1 MTLEAIKAGPQT
13 TVQDLGR
20 FGARH
25 LGVCRAGAM
34 DTLALIVANRL
45 VGNPAGAPALEITLP
60 PASFR
65 LLRDGMLALTGA
77 DCQATLDGEPVWP
90 GWRTPFRAGQVLQL
104 RAPRLGMRAYLAL
117 DGGIALPPA
126 MGSASTDLMAGFGGL
141 DGRALRDGDRLP
153 LGAPLPI
160 RPRKGVWLPR
170 PGNQIR
176 VCHGPEFGLLSK
188 SARERLWHAP
198 WQITPSSNRMGY
210 RLSGPALQ
218 LNAPLEMPSHGVLP
232 GLIQLPPDGQPIVLM
247 ADAQATGGYPR
258 LGMVAS
264 ADLWQLG
271 QARLGSQLHFVEAS
285 LEEARLA
292 DQQLRRYLDKIER
305 LLNEN

>member
-34 DTLALIVANRL
+34 DTLALTVANRL
-45 VGNPAGAPALEITLP
+45 VGNPASAAALEITLP
-60 PASFR
+60 PACFR
-65 LLRDGMLALTGA
+65 LLRDGMLALAGA
-77 DCQATLDGEPVWP
+77 DCSATLDGEPVWP

-104 RAPRLGMRAYLAL
+104 QAPRLGMRAYLAV
-117 DGGIALPPA
+117 DGGIALPQVMA
-126 MGSASTDLMAGFGGL
+126 SASTDLMAGFGGL

-153 LGAPLPI
+153 LGAPKPPK
-160 RPRKGVWLPR
+160 PRRGVWLPR
-170 PGNQIR
+170 PGPQIR
-176 VCHGPEFGLLSK
+176 VHPGPEYALLSK
-188 SARERLWHAP
+188 SARERLWSAP

-210 RLSGPALQ
+210 RLSGPRLQ
-218 LNAPLEMPSHGVLP
+218 LAEPREMPSHGALP

-258 LGMVAS
+258 LGMVAA

-271 QARLGSQLHFVEAS
+271 QARLGSSLHFVESS
-285 LEEARLA
+285 LEDLRQA
-292 DQQLRRYLDKIER
+292 DQQWQRYLNRIER
-305 LLNEN
+305 LLDED